1 MLQIGVAQNNA
12 RRVRSQFEREFF
24 DSGDARD
31 SLADFATAGE
41 TDFARARIG
50 AKQIADLAA
59 GAGQALQRVGR
70 DSGFEHNFDNP
81 QSRQRRLARG
91 L

>member
-1 MLQIGVAQNNA
+1 MHGEFDPNSSESFLTPAT
-12 RRVRSQFEREFF
+12 RVI
-24 DSGDARD
+24 
-31 SLADFATAGE
+31 SLSHLATAGE

-70 DSGFEHNFDNP
+70 DSGFEHNFDNA